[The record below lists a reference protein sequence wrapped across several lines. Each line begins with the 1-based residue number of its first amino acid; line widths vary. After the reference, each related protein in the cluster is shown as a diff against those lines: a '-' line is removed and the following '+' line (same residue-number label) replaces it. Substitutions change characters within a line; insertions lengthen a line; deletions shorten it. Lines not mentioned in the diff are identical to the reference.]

1 MRSKLDILA
10 LSINDSLQSSGVSD
24 GSGGYEY
31 SATYS
36 GIKSKDITGCWE
48 VAAHTVDGEPWLDM
62 YSARTFPGCRVRDLS
77 CDALYEFHKTHCL
90 KRVVV
95 SCLVERPLPQQEQSS
110 EFDSDTEDSTSTDD
124 TMHIYTHEFRLT
136 AVMTWDI
143 IGDTLTARPILGYQ
157 YTCIDGNP
165 AAVREL
171 PPDIGDIHLTV
182 ELNQDELLLVDG
194 TDKKVLRRTRL

>member
-10 LSINDSLQSSGVSD
+10 LSINDSLQSTGVSD
-24 GSGGYEY
+24 AKGGYEY

-36 GIKSKDITGCWE
+36 GFKSKDITGTWE
-48 VAAHTVDGEPWLDM
+48 VAAHTVDGEPWIDM
-62 YSARTFPGCRVRDLS
+62 YSNRTFPGCRVRDLS
-77 CDALYEFHKTHCL
+77 YDALYEFHKTHCL

-95 SCLVERPLPQQEQSS
+95 SCLVEQPQTQKNLSS
-110 EFDSDTEDSTSTDD
+110 VIDSDAEEDTVTDDST
-124 TMHIYTHEFRLT
+124 HIYTHEFRLT
-136 AVMTWDI
+136 AVLTWDI

-157 YTCIDGNP
+157 YTSIDEHP

-182 ELNQDELLLVDG
+182 ELNQDELFLVDG